1 MLRGGCL
8 MLRGRRP
15 DVEGGGGLMLRG
27 GCLMLRGRRPD
38 VEREEA

>member
-1 MLRGGCL
+1 
-8 MLRGRRP
+8 MLRGRMP

-38 VEREEA
+38 VEGEEA

>member
-1 MLRGGCL
+1 

-27 GCLMLRGRRPD
+27 RRPD

>member
-1 MLRGGCL
+1 

-27 GCLMLRGRRPD
+27 RRPD
-38 VEREEA
+38 VEGEEA